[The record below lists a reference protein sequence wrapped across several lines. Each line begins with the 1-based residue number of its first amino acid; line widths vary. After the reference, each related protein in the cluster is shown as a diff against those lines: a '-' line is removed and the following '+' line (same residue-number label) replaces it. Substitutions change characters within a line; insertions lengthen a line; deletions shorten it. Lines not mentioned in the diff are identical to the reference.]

1 MSEHISKKGVS
12 EEIENMIKSD
22 SGTRIATLH
31 GSSKYK
37 DPILV
42 IGYRVFVNTIQK
54 FFNIEDIEFIRF
66 HSIKMPS
73 ICFKKFKQKLI
84 DFGLDFIFSNL
95 LDLLV
100 LYRNS
105 VNSDK
110 FIEFVESFLPPGAIT
125 CDTRAHNI
133 FVHFLLMAHAYEYLL
148 DAKLIT
154 DKNQMMIQTDRIIYR
169 GSYGRLSNIIL
180 ALPSSNPGIGYLL
193 EVFFNDEGDPETF
206 IHSFKKLRRDQIDQY
221 DNIFQA
227 YLIAW
232 KKKILEII
240 SSIYAY
246 ILYEDEDAGEATSE
260 DASKAISEDAS
271 KAISDDASHK

>member
-1 MSEHISKKGVS
+1 MSEYISKGMS
-12 EEIENMIKSD
+12 EEIKKIIAAD
-22 SGTRIATLH
+22 PGTGIVTFHESCIRNNRMQVISH
-31 GSSKYK
+31 G
-37 DPILV
+37 
-42 IGYRVFVNTIQK
+42 VFVKTIQN
-54 FFNIEDIEFIRF
+54 FFKIKAIEFIRF
-66 HSIKMPS
+66 RSIEMPS
-73 ICFKKFKQKLI
+73 ICFKIFRQKLI

-148 DAKLIT
+148 EGGLIT
-154 DKNQMMIQTDRIIYR
+154 DRNQMMIQTDRIIHC
-169 GSYGRLSNIIL
+169 GSHGKQSNIIL

-193 EVFFNDEGDPETF
+193 EVFFNDEGDLETY
-206 IHSFKKLRRDQIDQY
+206 IHSFKKLRIDQC
-221 DNIFQA
+221 DIFDA
-227 YLIAW
+227 YLSAW
-232 KKKILEII
+232 KKKTLEIT

-246 ILYEDEDAGEATSE
+246 NVYEDEDASKATSE
-260 DASKAISEDAS
+260 DASKATSEDAS
-271 KAISDDASHK
+271 HK